1 MAEELAVFVVD
12 DDRAIR
18 DSLTGLLEASGYRT
32 RAYESARAFLAS
44 ADVDSHGCVIADIR
58 MPDMDG
64 LELQAE
70 MNARGSRLRV
80 IVMTGHGDIP
90 LAVRAM
96 KAGAVDFLEKPYDTA
111 VLLEAVRRALSKPR
125 DERSPTEISPEARA
139 QLDSLTPRE
148 REVLDMIVAGKLNK
162 SIAYELSISQR
173 TVEVHRAR
181 LMKKM
186 GARNMAELMR
196 MMLGA
201 PP

>member
-18 DSLTGLLEASGYRT
+18 DSLTGLLEASGYRA
-32 RAYESARAFLAS
+32 RAYESAKAFLAGGEL
-44 ADVDSHGCVIADIR
+44 DSHGCVIADIR

-70 MNARGSRLRV
+70 MNARGSRLQV

-125 DERSPTEISPEARA
+125 DERGPTEISSEARA